1 MVGDKIS
8 SDEVR
13 PAVSE
18 DNIGEVEKSHLAE
31 NEFEVFKIGEGVVDF
46 RKVPWYHAAMIFLK
60 IIFATGVLSIPTAM
74 YTLGAFAGA
83 INIIAWTLLNA
94 YCAIIQG
101 NFRNSHA
108 GCHSIADMAQLVGGP
123 IVKEVVGFL
132 FIAAYVICA
141 GSGILGVSAALNAL
155 SNHAICT
162 QWFSFI
168 ATIIVIIFAS
178 VRKFEKIAWLTWVGF
193 TSVFVAVMVI
203 VVGVTQRDRPAIAPQ
218 TGPFD
223 LGYNVIANPTFVA
236 GMTAVAAIFV
246 SSAATAAFLP
256 VISEMKKPRD
266 YNKAV
271 YVSMGIVTSAYLAF
285 SLVVYKWCGKWV
297 ATPSL
302 GSAGPTLKKV
312 AYGIGIVGLAVS
324 ACLYVHIGAKY
335 LFVRI
340 LRNTRHLQDNS
351 LVHWGTWFACTIGV
365 SVAGFLISSGVPI
378 FNYLLGLAGTLCFAP
393 VAISLPGWLWCYD
406 HPQYWRGTFLQK
418 TLYAFHVFLIV
429 LGIFVTVGGTYA
441 VVQSIVDAYASG
453 QIGAAFDCA
462 DNSGTVLNS

>member
-1 MVGDKIS
+1 MAGDKIS
-8 SDEVR
+8 MDNVR
-13 PAVSE
+13 PVQSL
-18 DNIGEVEKSHLAE
+18 DNVEAVEKGHLTE
-31 NEFEVFKIGEGVVDF
+31 NEFEVFKKGEGIVDF
-46 RKVPWYHAAMIFLK
+46 RTVTWYHASMIFLK

-74 YTLGAFAGA
+74 YTLGALPGA
-83 INIIAWTLLNA
+83 INIIAFTLLNG

-123 IVKEVVGFL
+123 ILKELVGFL

-141 GSGILGVSAALNAL
+141 GSGIIGVSAAFNAL
-155 SNHAICT
+155 SNHALCT
-162 QWFSFI
+162 QWFAFI
-168 ATIIVIIFAS
+168 ATVIVAVFAS
-178 VRKFEKIAWLTWVGF
+178 VRKFEKLAWLTWVGF
-193 TSVFVAVMVI
+193 ISVFVAVMIIVI
-203 VVGVTQRDRPAIAPQ
+203 GVTTRNRPAIAPQ
-218 TGPFD
+218 AGPFD
-223 LGYNVIANPTFVA
+223 LGYRVVGNPTFIA

-271 YVSMGIVTSAYLAF
+271 YVSMGIVTSAYLSF

-312 AYGIGIVGLAVS
+312 AYGVGIIGLVIS

-340 LRNTRHLQDNS
+340 LRKSRHLQANS
-351 LVHWGTWFACTIGV
+351 IIHWGTWLACTIGM
-365 SVAGFLISSGVPI
+365 SIAGFLISSGIPI

-406 HPQYWRGTFLQK
+406 HPHYWKGTFLQK
-418 TLYAFHVFLIV
+418 VLYVFHVFMIA
-429 LGIFVTVGGTYA
+429 LGLFVTIGGTYA
-441 VVQSIVDAYASG
+441 VIQAIIDAYASG

-462 DNSGTVLNS
+462 DNSGTVLN